1 MSGAGRP
8 LLAGLAAS
16 GCAAIRLPL
25 ARYAAGQFQLTGIW
39 AAMVASRS
47 LEGLLYLVIFT
58 RSSVWHERPPE
69 SVSRTESDVILTT
82 GPGGPTP

>member
-16 GCAAIRLPL
+16 GCAAIRLPM
-25 ARYAAGQFQLTGIW
+25 ARYAAGQFQLTGVW

-47 LEGLLYLVIFT
+47 LEGLLYLMIFA
-58 RSSVWHERPPE
+58 RSSVWHERPPDE
-69 SVSRTESDVILTT
+69 LGRRR
-82 GPGGPTP
+82 